1 MCVRRGHDVGITAL
15 VGGIANARMRVLSD
29 NRFYTS
35 ITADSAS
42 DADVSSMLPRARQ
55 SHASSRQCMSEIRIF
70 DYDPR
75 WPRIFEELRATI
87 WPAVSDVAVSIE
99 HVGSTAVPGLAA
111 KAVIDIDVIVP
122 DDCVPAGIQRLTSI
136 GYAHRGDQGIPQRE
150 AFRQPVGTPTHH
162 LYLCPESSPA
172 LANHLAVRD
181 VLRANAVA
189 AKAYGDL
196 KRRLAISSAGN
207 VDAYVHGKTD
217 FLVGLLRKA
226 GFSES
231 RLADIV
237 RMNQS

>member
-1 MCVRRGHDVGITAL
+1 VR
-15 VGGIANARMRVLSD
+15 
-29 NRFYTS
+29 
-35 ITADSAS
+35 
-42 DADVSSMLPRARQ
+42 
-55 SHASSRQCMSEIRIF
+55 SHHHIVIV

-75 WPRIFEELRATI
+75 WPDAFNALRAI
-87 WPAVSDVAVSIE
+87 LWPAVSDVAVSIE

-111 KAVIDIDVIVP
+111 KPVIDIDVIVP
-122 DDCVPAGIQRLTSI
+122 DACVPAGIARLTSI

-150 AFRQPVGTPTHH
+150 AFREPAGPAKHH
-162 LYLCPESSPA
+162 LYLCPESSTA

-207 VDAYVHGKTD
+207 VDAYVHGNTD
-217 FLVGLLRKA
+217 FQVGLLRKA

-231 RLADIV
+231 RLAEIV